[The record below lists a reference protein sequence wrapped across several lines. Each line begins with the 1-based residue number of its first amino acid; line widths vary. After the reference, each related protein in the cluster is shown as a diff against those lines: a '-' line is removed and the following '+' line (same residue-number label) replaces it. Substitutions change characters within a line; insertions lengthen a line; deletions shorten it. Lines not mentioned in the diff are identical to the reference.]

1 MDDRRIRAAE
11 RRAARAELADVRPV
25 LDAAGRYLE
34 VRPRAAGEV
43 RRHLVAAGYPSSLVE
58 AAIVR
63 LTDAGYLDDEAFAR
77 AWMESRDRSR
87 PRGEA
92 ALRRELLARGVDAD
106 VVGRA
111 LAERRR
117 GGAVGDADRFG
128 GRAGAEPAANAE
140 PAVHAGVIGGGPLG
154 ADEGGT
160 ADAVAA
166 RRLLERRGRGLLR
179 EADPRRRWQRAYA
192 LLARSGFDPGTCREA
207 VVEWLEEN
215 GGDGEDLQADGD

>member
-1 MDDRRIRAAE
+1 MTGRPDDRRIHAAE
-11 RRAARAELADVRPV
+11 RRAARAELTDVRPV

-43 RRHLVAAGYPSSLVE
+43 RRHLVAAGYPPSLVE
-58 AAIVR
+58 ATIVR

-111 LAERRR
+111 LVERRR
-117 GGAVGDADRFG
+117 GGVAGDE
-128 GRAGAEPAANAE
+128 GRAGGQAD
-140 PAVHAGVIGGGPLG
+140 AGAMGLGSLG

-160 ADAVAA
+160 ADALAA

-179 EADPRRRWQRAYA
+179 EADLHRRRQRAYA
-192 LLARSGFDPGTCREA
+192 LLARSGFDPGTCRET
-207 VVEWLEEN
+207 VIEWLEAN
-215 GGDGEDLQADGD
+215 GGGGEGTQADAD

>member
-1 MDDRRIRAAE
+1 VTARSTDRRIRSAE
-11 RRAARAELADVRPV
+11 RRAARAELTDVRPV

-43 RRHLVAAGYPSSLVE
+43 RRHLVAAGYPPSLVE
-58 AAIVR
+58 ATIVR

-77 AWMESRDRSR
+77 AWVESRDRSR

-92 ALRRELLARGVDAD
+92 ALRRELLARGVGAD

-117 GGAVGDADRFG
+117 GGPAGDEGRSGRQAD
-128 GRAGAEPAANAE
+128 AGAT
-140 PAVHAGVIGGGPLG
+140 G
-154 ADEGGT
+154 ADEASS
-160 ADAVAA
+160 ADAWAA
-166 RRLLERRGRGLLR
+166 RRLLERRGRGLLL
-179 EADPRRRWQRAYA
+179 EADPRRRRQRAYA

-207 VVEWLEEN
+207 VVEWLEAR
-215 GGDGEDLQADGD
+215 GGGGEEVPADTD

>member
-1 MDDRRIRAAE
+1 LNGGAVTGRPDDRRIHAAE
-11 RRAARAELADVRPV
+11 RRAARAELTDVRPV

-43 RRHLVAAGYPSSLVE
+43 RRHLVAAGYPPSLVE

-92 ALRRELLARGVDAD
+92 ALRRELLARGVDPD

-111 LAERRR
+111 LAERR
-117 GGAVGDADRFG
+117 
-128 GRAGAEPAANAE
+128 
-140 PAVHAGVIGGGPLG
+140 GGGVHTAAIGVGPPG

-160 ADAVAA
+160 ADALAA

-179 EADPRRRWQRAYA
+179 EADLRRRRQRAYA
-192 LLARSGFDPGTCREA
+192 LLARSGFDPGTCRET
-207 VVEWLEEN
+207 VVEWLEAN
-215 GGDGEDLQADGD
+215 GGSGEDVQADAD